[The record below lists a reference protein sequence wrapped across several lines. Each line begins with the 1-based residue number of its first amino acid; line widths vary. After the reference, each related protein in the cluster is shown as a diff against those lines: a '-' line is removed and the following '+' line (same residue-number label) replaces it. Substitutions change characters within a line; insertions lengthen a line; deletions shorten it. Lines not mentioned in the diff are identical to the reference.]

1 LNEYGI
7 LQLPGSMTPEN
18 REPLGSKKKLWF
30 RDPSAAVP
38 RVLFKY
44 NRPNTGEDWSEKIAS
59 ELARLLGLPHAAVEL
74 ASFADERGAAL
85 VDFTDNERFA
95 LVHGNEILES
105 LDSSYPK
112 QRRYGSKSHTVAS
125 VLSALEHFH
134 VGLPHAPAALPGA
147 VRDAF
152 GAFTGYLLL
161 DAWIGNT
168 DRHHENWG
176 VLRQRDQPSQTLVLA
191 PTFDHASSLA
201 RELGDGRRTDKGN
214 PKQGTPVERYAK
226 RAVSAFYVSDG
237 SGRQLTTWEAFAEA
251 AARRPKAAKDWLR
264 RLSAIS
270 EHTVK
275 AVVEAVPSS
284 RMSDT
289 AKAFACALLEQNA
302 KLVGAR

>member
-1 LNEYGI
+1 
-7 LQLPGSMTPEN
+7 MTPEN

-30 RDPSAAVP
+30 RDRVAATP
-38 RVLFKY
+38 RLLFKF

-59 ELARLLGLPHAAVEL
+59 ELAQLLGVPHTTVEL
-74 ASFADERGAAL
+74 ASFQDERGAAL

-95 LVHGNEILES
+95 LVHGNELLES
-105 LDSSYPK
+105 LNASYPK
-112 QRRYGSKSHTVAS
+112 QKRYGTKSHTVDTVS
-125 VLSALEHFH
+125 TALEHFQ
-134 VGLPHAPAALPGA
+134 VGLPDVPTELPSA
-147 VRDAF
+147 VKDAF
-152 GAFTGYLLL
+152 GLFTGYLLL

-176 VLRQRDQPSQTLVLA
+176 VLRRRDQPGQPLVLA
-191 PTFDHASSLA
+191 PSFDHASSLA

-226 RAVSAFYVSDG
+226 RAASAFYVSDG

-251 AARRPKAAKDWLR
+251 AARRPKAAKAWLA

-270 EHTVK
+270 AHTVK
-275 AVVEAVPSS
+275 AIVDAVPASH
-284 RMSDT
+284 MSDT